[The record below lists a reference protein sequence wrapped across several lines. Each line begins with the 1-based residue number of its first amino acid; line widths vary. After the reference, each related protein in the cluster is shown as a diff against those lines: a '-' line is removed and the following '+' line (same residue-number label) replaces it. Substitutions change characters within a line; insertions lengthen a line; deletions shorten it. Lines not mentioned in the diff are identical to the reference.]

1 MENYI
6 NLKKPTKFLLLI
18 ILAIILLFL
27 PIGNSLNARADISIE
42 PKVGTQGLGLD
53 ISNKFTPFTG
63 VRLSGNYLDGKT
75 DDKLQDISYNI
86 DAKLLNVGA
95 LVDIYPLGGSF
106 RVSAGGFYSDNE
118 LDINAKLNN
127 DIKIG
132 DITFNK
138 NDVGTFSGN
147 IKQKSK
153 FSPYI
158 GVGRS
163 TSYAIL
169 GGLGF
174 NFDIGVKFTG
184 KYDVDV
190 KSIGGALTGNATLED
205 EIAKEK
211 QQLQNDL
218 NDYKLYPVVSVGI
231 TLEF

>member
-6 NLKKPTKFLLLI
+6 NFKKQTKFLLLT

-27 PIGNSLNARADISIE
+27 PIGNCLNAKADILIE

-63 VRLSGNYLDGKT
+63 IRLSGNYLDGKT
-75 DDKLQDISYNI
+75 DGKIEDISYDI
-86 DAKLLNVGA
+86 DAKLLNAGA
-95 LVDIYPLGGSF
+95 LIDIYPLGGSF
-106 RVSAGGFYSDNE
+106 RISAGGFYSDNE
-118 LDINAKLNN
+118 LDINARLNN

-132 DITFNK
+132 DITFSK

-158 GVGRS
+158 GIGRS
-163 TSYAIL
+163 KSYAIL

-184 KYDVDV
+184 KYDVDA
-190 KSIGGALTGNATLED
+190 KSIGGALTGNSSLEN
-205 EIAKEK
+205 EIAKEEQK
-211 QQLQNDL
+211 IKDDL
-218 NDYKLYPVVSVGI
+218 DDYKFYPVVSVGI